1 MQTRC
6 AAEFASLSSLARR
19 AALAS
24 LAGLVFVPAVFLHGA
39 FARRPVQ
46 PGGIR
51 VDVTPLREN
60 AGDPTA
66 TWVERELPGALEHA
80 LTGHTLPG
88 PLTVRIDYLTLGPNT
103 PASIHG
109 GSSPDNISGVV
120 FIGGARIP
128 VHATTNYM
136 ASPVDQTMIEQSNH
150 ERVSQLVQALAY
162 WIAAEARTPGV

>member
-6 AAEFASLSSLARR
+6 AAEFPSLASLTRR

-24 LAGLVFVPAVFLHGA
+24 LAGLVFAPAVFLQDA
-39 FARRPVQ
+39 FARRPFAR
-46 PGGIR
+46 GGIR
-51 VDVTPLREN
+51 VDVAPLHEN

-66 TWVERELPGALEHA
+66 TWVERKLPGALEHA
-80 LTGHTLPG
+80 LAGRTLPG
-88 PLTVRIDYLTLGPNT
+88 PLIVRIDYLTLGPST

-109 GSSPDNISGVV
+109 GSSPDNISGVM

-128 VHATTNYM
+128 VRATTSYM

-150 ERVSQLVQALAY
+150 ERVAQLVQALAY
-162 WIAAEARTPGV
+162 WIAAEVR

>member
-1 MQTRC
+1 MG
-6 AAEFASLSSLARR
+6 SSPARR

-24 LAGLVFVPAVFLHGA
+24 LAGLVFAPAILLQDAFALQNA
-39 FARRPVQ
+39 FARRPV
-46 PGGIR
+46 PRNGIR

-66 TWVERELPGALEHA
+66 TWVQRELPGALEHA
-80 LTGHTLPG
+80 LAGRTLPG
-88 PLTVRIDYLTLGPNT
+88 PLIVRIDYLTLGPNT

-109 GSSPDNISGVV
+109 GSSPDNISGVM

-128 VHATTNYM
+128 VRATTSYM
-136 ASPVDQTMIEQSNH
+136 ASPVDQTVIEQSNH
-150 ERVSQLVQALAY
+150 ERVAQLVQALAY